1 MRTFFFQD
9 FLNMTNGKFLP
20 SVTFESQDFGRH
32 FLLDAN
38 MEFLSAPSFKSG
50 GYDESQIG
58 YVEEWTDW
66 EGVDMAKIFGI
77 YRTMAAQFHYD
88 EILRLKGLGCVTI
101 KISAT
106 FLTILL
112 HFPL

>member
-9 FLNMTNGKFLP
+9 YCNMTNGKFLP
-20 SVTFESQDFGRH
+20 SVTFESQEFGRH

-38 MEFLSAPSFKSG
+38 FEFLSAPSFKSG
-50 GYDESQIG
+50 GYDESQLG

-77 YRTMAAQFHYD
+77 YRTIAAELHYD
-88 EILRLKGLGCVTI
+88 EILKLKGLAV
-101 KISAT
+101 
-106 FLTILL
+106 
-112 HFPL
+112 

>member
-9 FLNMTNGKFLP
+9 YLNMANGKFLP
-20 SVTFESQDFGRH
+20 SVTFESQEFGRH

-50 GYDESQIG
+50 GYDESQVG

-88 EILRLKGLGCVTI
+88 EILRLKGLAV
-101 KISAT
+101 
-106 FLTILL
+106 
-112 HFPL
+112 

>member
-9 FLNMTNGKFLP
+9 YLNMDNGKFLP
-20 SVTFESQDFGRH
+20 SVTFESQEFGRH

-77 YRTMAAQFHYD
+77 YRTMAAQFHND
-88 EILRLKGLGCVTI
+88 EILRLKGIGV
-101 KISAT
+101 
-106 FLTILL
+106 
-112 HFPL
+112 

>member
-1 MRTFFFQD
+1 MSH
-9 FLNMTNGKFLP
+9 LSLKSSEGI
-20 SVTFESQDFGRH
+20 

-50 GYDESQIG
+50 GYDENQIG

-66 EGVDMAKIFGI
+66 EGVDMAKLFGI

-88 EILRLKGLGCVTI
+88 EIFKIKRVRYLCVTI
-101 KISAT
+101 IIPHT
-106 FLTILL
+106 FLTISF